1 MKSRIEIAIIE
12 DHPEYREMI
21 GMLLD
26 DEEDLFLSWKFGS
39 AEWALRRIQSDQK
52 RCQPDVILLDLGLPG
67 MSGHEAIPQL
77 LDLVPEAKIIVISQV
92 NQEEAVIEAITLGVA
107 GYLLKSATAAQII
120 RAIHEVNE
128 GGNPLD
134 AKVAGYLL
142 KNMSSELS
150 SDEGKGPLT
159 KRELE
164 VLDLVAKGLVKK
176 EIAGQLGIGETT
188 VVSHVKNIYEKLETT
203 NAPAAVA
210 QAYQKGLL
218 PRRKG

>member
-1 MKSRIEIAIIE
+1 MKSRIEVAIIE

-21 GMLLD
+21 EMLLE
-26 DEEDLFLSWKFGS
+26 DEKHVFLNWKFGS

-52 RCQPDVILLDLGLPG
+52 KCRPDVILLDLGLPG
-67 MSGHEAIPQL
+67 MSGHEAIPEL
-77 LDLVPEAKIIVISQV
+77 LALVPEAKIIVISQV
-92 NQEEAVIEAITLGVA
+92 NQERSVIQAITLGA
-107 GYLLKSATAAQII
+107 SGYLLKSATVAQII

-142 KNMSSELS
+142 KNMNSVLS
-150 SDEGKGPLT
+150 SDEEKGALT

-164 VLDLVAKGLVKK
+164 VLDLVAEGLVKK
-176 EIAGQLGIGETT
+176 EIAERLSIGETT

-203 NAPAAVA
+203 NAPSAVA
-210 QAYQKGLL
+210 QAYRKGLL
-218 PRRKG
+218 PRRKS